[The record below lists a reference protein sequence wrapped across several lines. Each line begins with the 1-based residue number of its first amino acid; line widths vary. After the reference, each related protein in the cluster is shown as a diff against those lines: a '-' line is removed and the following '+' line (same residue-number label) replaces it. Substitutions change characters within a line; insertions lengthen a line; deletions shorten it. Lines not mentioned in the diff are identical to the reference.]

1 MLEWKIVINRG
12 KRKGKEFRKNE
23 QNSIF
28 FVSKKLSSNLYF
40 RRVKKKR
47 KLEKIILELRYIA
60 TLYPGEKKWGKIRGN
75 CRKLVIILARF
86 VFFYSSAYSVGFID
100 RLSLIFVSSRV
111 PIEIRALKLN
121 LKREF

>member
-1 MLEWKIVINRG
+1 MMLEWKIVINRG

-60 TLYPGEKKWGKIRGN
+60 LYPGEKVGENK
-75 CRKLVIILARF
+75 RKL
-86 VFFYSSAYSVGFID
+86 
-100 RLSLIFVSSRV
+100 
-111 PIEIRALKLN
+111 
-121 LKREF
+121 

>member
-40 RRVKKKR
+40 CRVKKKR

-60 TLYPGEKKWGKIRGN
+60 LYPGEKKWGKIRGN